1 MKKRPV
7 RALVAK
13 AGVYAGSFSMFASS
27 VVLRLSSKIKA
38 KRPATVSGAER
49 YPNIRAPG
57 KARILG
63 EGRALA
69 SVRE

>member
-13 AGVYAGSFSMFASS
+13 AGRCAVTFSMFASS

-38 KRPATVSGAER
+38 
-49 YPNIRAPG
+49 
-57 KARILG
+57 
-63 EGRALA
+63 
-69 SVRE
+69 